1 MTIGLPFLIGDRMT
15 TVEPFLEDHALIVSA
30 SWEERCLG
38 LARRLGDYR
47 CKAAVLS
54 IYDTPSAKREGYISE
69 LSDHLSRVSS
79 RNVHR
84 IPANHGNPLGNVRN
98 IIQTIQSIDAKP
110 RLTIDVSTFTR
121 KHLLL
126 LLQGLDHAGLMA
138 NSQFCHTEPA
148 DFDTQDDEPIS
159 QGISSVRVIETYIGH
174 NQPSRDS
181 LLILFLGYEGRRALA
196 LWEHLEPN
204 VTLPVIPDPP
214 YKEEWRNRTETQNCY
229 LLSYLPKENIQRSHS
244 LDPSDTESLLNRLA
258 ASETYNTQRFN
269 YRIAPLGTKA
279 QTLGI
284 YRFCRNHL
292 GLATV
297 MYASPVKYR
306 EERSKYPVGR
316 TWLVDQSM
324 LWSASSHDR

>member
-1 MTIGLPFLIGDRMT
+1 MTFNLPFLIDDRVF
-15 TVEPFLEDHALIVSA
+15 TVDQSNEDHVLIVSA

-47 CKAAVLS
+47 CRAAVLS
-54 IYDTPSAKREGYISE
+54 AYETPSAKRERHIPE
-69 LSDHLSRVSS
+69 LLVHLSRVS
-79 RNVHR
+79 RGRVHR
-84 IPANHGNPLGNVRN
+84 ISASHTNPLQNVRN
-98 IIQTIQSIDAKP
+98 IIQLVRSINSQP
-110 RLTIDVSTFTR
+110 RLTIDISTFTR

-126 LLQGLDHAGLMA
+126 LLQGLDHARLLA
-138 NSQFCHTEPA
+138 NCQFFHTEPA

-159 QGISSVRVIETYIGH
+159 QGISSVKAIETYIGH

-214 YKEEWRNRTETQNCY
+214 YKQEWRNRTETQNSY
-229 LLSYLPKENIQRSHS
+229 LLSYLPKENIHRSHS
-244 LDPSDTESLLNRLA
+244 LQPADTEGLLDRLEV
-258 ASETYNTQRFN
+258 SEVFNAEKFN

-284 YRFCRNHL
+284 YRFCRKHP

-306 EERSKYPVGR
+306 EERSKYTVGR
-316 TWLVDQSM
+316 TWLIDQSV
-324 LWSASSHDR
+324 LWTSAT